1 MLSGRKEWEKERKS
15 KIKTEREDERKRE
28 GMIKDKGE
36 RKTMTVRVATR
47 K

>member
-1 MLSGRKEWEKERKS
+1 MKEKDRKS

-28 GMIKDKGE
+28 GMIEDKRE
-36 RKTMTVRVATR
+36 RKTKTVRVATR